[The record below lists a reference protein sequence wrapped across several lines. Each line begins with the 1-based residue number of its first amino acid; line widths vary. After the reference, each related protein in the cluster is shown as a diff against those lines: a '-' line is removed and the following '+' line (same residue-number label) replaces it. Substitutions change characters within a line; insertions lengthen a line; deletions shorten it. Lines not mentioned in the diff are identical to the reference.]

1 MKKRNTGFILI
12 VLAMI
17 IYIFSK
23 ILTLSPVLWKILF
36 TINITLNAVGALI
49 LILYIREETKKNK
62 E

>member
-23 ILTLSPVLWKILF
+23 VLTLSPVMWKVLF

-49 LILYIREETKKNK
+49 LILYIREEKKKNK